1 VANDG
6 KCCDA
11 SIKDDTTCGFEVRG
25 ALCTLF
31 RGTSCTL
38 APSSRRLS
46 EGAKG
51 PPDSTHLKTP
61 RSLPPP
67 SSPPPLIDQNGD
79 PDGPGQNPERRDKR
93 LSGLEVWQTAL
104 IVTCLIILLLCCCI
118 VCYLHRRRRRWH
130 PLTNNHHIEA
140 ASPHTP
146 GSASGE
152 GTPSRFK
159 SRLKTPRTDGSSSDL
174 EDTLRSPVLK
184 TPRSDTRIIGDHE
197 EVDDGS
203 WSVLDAAEAR
213 PARSSRASR
222 RDRSPWRERL
232 RFSWGGYPEGRVMRV

>member
-1 VANDG
+1 M
-6 KCCDA
+6 
-11 SIKDDTTCGFEVRG
+11 
-25 ALCTLF
+25 
-31 RGTSCTL
+31 
-38 APSSRRLS
+38 
-46 EGAKG
+46 
-51 PPDSTHLKTP
+51 
-61 RSLPPP
+61 
-67 SSPPPLIDQNGD
+67 
-79 PDGPGQNPERRDKR
+79 
-93 LSGLEVWQTAL
+93 
-104 IVTCLIILLLCCCI
+104 TCLIILLLCCCI

-130 PLTNNHHIEA
+130 PLTNNHHIVIEA

-159 SRLKTPRTDGSSSDL
+159 SRLKTPRTDGSSSDP
-174 EDTLRSPVLK
+174 EGTPRSPVLK

-197 EVDDGS
+197 EVAPADGS

-232 RFSWGGYPEGRVMRV
+232 RFSWGGYPEGRVMRI